1 MGDNGGKKVKGLVK
15 RTCMNDPWTWTMA
28 WELIVGVWGGMGGGW
43 QRGKN
48 WDDCNRIRILK

>member
-28 WELIVGVWGGMGGGW
+28 WELIVEGGSELGGW
-43 QRGKN
+43 GQRGK
-48 WDDCNRIRILK
+48 I